1 MILPP
6 IWSMWQLLLLWPQCG
21 QAWFSWSC
29 LNVHIITIK
38 LITNW
43 KIHQKQKL
51 IATLFCWFIWNN
63 EMCWFNKKE
72 QQWNLNWT
80 KLSKTFQA
88 AAFRKFRDDT
98 HRERARQRERLKLYK
113 KTSRHWCPMV
123 DLSGLCFC
131 LCVCACLSTSRMMDK
146 AASLS
151 CFCQIC
157 VRRKSLTSVCRS
169 LFLCLSVF

>member
-1 MILPP
+1 MIFMILPP
-6 IWSMWQLLLLWPQCG
+6 RWSMWQLLLLWPQCG

-98 HRERARQRERLKLYK
+98 HRERARQRERDSNCIRKHRD
-113 KTSRHWCPMV
+113 TDVPWWICQDFV
-123 DLSGLCFC
+123 FV
-131 LCVCACLSTSRMMDK
+131 CVCVHV
-146 AASLS
+146 
-151 CFCQIC
+151 CQQAGWWT
-157 VRRKSLTSVCRS
+157 RLRP
-169 LFLCLSVF
+169 